1 MNPILDSS
9 EPIDADLVAASARG
23 DRHSFGHLVT
33 RHRSAACGVAY
44 AVCGDFNSSEDIA
57 QEAFV
62 AAWGQLD
69 GLREP
74 GRFRAWICGIA
85 RQRALSHVRRQTRR
99 EGSPVTG
106 REEQDLPSPDPTPR
120 ELASS
125 DEEKALLWRTLHQL
139 PESYREPLVLFY
151 REHQSVRAVAE
162 ALGVS
167 EETVKQRLS
176 RGRVLLRDEVTRVL
190 EGVLAQTEP
199 TQAFTLGVLGALPPL
214 VAVAAATG
222 GAATAKAATLGS
234 GASATATGGA
244 IAWAVL
250 GTWVSGALGLLGIY
264 VAYEVWRSAR
274 FAPGYGRALLPLG
287 FAWCALTAFAAAGFI
302 WFGVTQGAPL
312 RAHGLAPG
320 VVFVAGVLAYGLA
333 NLLLSLLAAAR
344 VKAMP
349 HQDKVPRWT
358 SPLRRTQRYESSLRF
373 AGLPWISVAV
383 GARPES
389 GETQGVAKGWIAI
402 GDTAYAG
409 CVAIGAIA
417 VGPVAIGG
425 VAAGAVSLGGFALG
439 GLALGGAAVGWG
451 ACAGVAIGWQF
462 ALGGMAVAW
471 DIALGGLAAARHI
484 ALGGT
489 AFADLTNSEA
499 AWRAVRSHA
508 IVGAVVRWIPY
519 ASWLSLLSVPG
530 LWLALRQVRS
540 QKR

>member
-1 MNPILDSS
+1 MNPILESS
-9 EPIDADLVAASARG
+9 EPLDADLVAASTRG

-62 AAWGQLD
+62 AAWGQLK

-74 GRFRAWICGIA
+74 ERFRAWICGIA
-85 RQRALSHVRRQTRR
+85 RQLALNHVRRETRR
-99 EGSPVTG
+99 EGSPALV
-106 REEQDLPSPDPTPR
+106 REEQELPSSDPTPR
-120 ELASS
+120 DLASS

-139 PESYREPLVLFY
+139 PDSYREPLVLFY
-151 REHQSVRAVAE
+151 REHQSVRAVAD
-162 ALGVS
+162 ALGLS

-199 TQAFTLGVLGALPPL
+199 THAFTLGVLGALPPL

-222 GAATAKAATLGS
+222 GAATAKAASLGG
-234 GASATATGGA
+234 GASASATGGT

-250 GTWVSGALGLLGIY
+250 GTWVSGALGLLGLY

-274 FAPGYGRALLPLG
+274 FAPGYRRALLPLG
-287 FAWCALTAFAAAGFI
+287 FAWCALTALAATGFI

-312 RAHGLAPG
+312 RNYGLAPG
-320 VVFVAGVLAYGLA
+320 VVFVASVLVYGFA
-333 NLLLSLLAAAR
+333 NVLLSLLAVVR
-344 VKAMP
+344 VKAL
-349 HQDKVPRWT
+349 PRPEATPFWT
-358 SPLRRTQRYESSLRF
+358 SPLRRTQRYESTLRF
-373 AGLPWISVAV
+373 AGLPLVSVV
-383 GARPES
+383 LGPQPET
-389 GETQGVAKGWIAI
+389 GKPQGVAKGWIAI

-409 CVAIGAIA
+409 LIAIGAVA

-425 VAAGAVSLGGFALG
+425 AAVGGIALGGFAAG

-462 ALGGMAVAW
+462 ALGGLAVAW
-471 DIALGGLAAARHI
+471 DVALGGLAAARHV

-489 AFADLTNSEA
+489 AFAALTNSGA
-499 AWRAVRSHA
+499 AWEAVRSHA
-508 IVGAVVRWIPY
+508 VVGTVLRWIPY
-519 ASWLSLLSVPG
+519 APWLSLLSLPG
-530 LWLALRQVRS
+530 LWLALRQVRR
-540 QKR
+540 QRR